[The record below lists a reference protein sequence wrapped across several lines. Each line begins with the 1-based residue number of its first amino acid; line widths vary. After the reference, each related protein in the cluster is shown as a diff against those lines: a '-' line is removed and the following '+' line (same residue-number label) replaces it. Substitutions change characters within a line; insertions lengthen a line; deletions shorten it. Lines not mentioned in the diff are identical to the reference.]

1 MFVSSSCCLTLSHE
15 HYHESSDC
23 FEYPKKSL
31 LKSSHPKKCLPNL
44 LTQKN
49 PGLDSF
55 KPQKNPSI
63 IPVTWNPECPPPP
76 RAIHYKLHLVPDI
89 DDIFCRISIVSV
101 PPHFN
106 QPGHSITDKELILF
120 ELQPTLSMSRRKARE
135 AYLIKI
141 EAKLFHQT
149 I

>member
-1 MFVSSSCCLTLSHE
+1 MFAKFAH
-15 HYHESSDC
+15 
-23 FEYPKKSL
+23 PKKSRTRKFQTPKKSFDHPCH
-31 LKSSHPKKCLPNL
+31 LKSGVPHPP
-44 LTQKN
+44 
-49 PGLDSF
+49 
-55 KPQKNPSI
+55 
-63 IPVTWNPECPPPP
+63 W
-76 RAIHYKLHLVPDI
+76 AIHCKLHLVPDI